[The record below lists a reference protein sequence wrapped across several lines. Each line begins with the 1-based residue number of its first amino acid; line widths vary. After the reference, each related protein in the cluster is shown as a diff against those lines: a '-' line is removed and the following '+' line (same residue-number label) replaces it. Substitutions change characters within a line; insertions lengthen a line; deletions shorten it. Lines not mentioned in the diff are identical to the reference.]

1 MTRKEKLQRLLTAV
15 FWGSLVFTLGF
26 TWFYLNEAI
35 PDRLNLVVDEAESF
49 HFPLPVKVTLESES
63 SEVVVGNDSNIPAEQ
78 LHLQI
83 NHPFSL
89 YSASEGIYR
98 LDLKLFGLIHFKDI
112 EVNVSDTKY
121 ALPCGMPVGIY
132 MKSDGLMVI
141 GTGPVKTKDGS
152 SFDPAQGLLQ
162 SGDYIEAIN
171 GEPARKKEDMIEAV
185 AKAQDSP
192 VQLTVRRGEKQ
203 MDVTMTPLETENGD
217 YKLGVWI
224 RDDTQGIGT
233 MTYVAESGE
242 YGALGHGISDSDT
255 GLLVDT
261 CGGEL
266 YDTEIMGIEKGSMG
280 KPGVLSGVIYYG
292 SQSKLGTIDANTEQ
306 GIFGTAGNKMWKEIG
321 TMFGTGPGREPVPI
335 GYRQDVKKGTAYIR
349 SCISGKPED
358 YEIEIQKVDYS
369 TSHKNKSLVIKV
381 TDPRLLELTGGIVQ
395 GMSGSPIIQDGK
407 LVGAVT
413 HVFIQDSTRG
423 YGIFIENMLEH

>member
-1 MTRKEKLQRLLTAV
+1 MAYDKRTCDKEESNVTRKEKLQRLLTAV

-49 HFPLPVKVTLESES
+49 HFPLPVKVTLESDS
-63 SEVVVGNDSNIPAEQ
+63 SEVVVGNASNIPAEQ

-233 MTYVAESGE
+233 MT
-242 YGALGHGISDSDT
+242 
-255 GLLVDT
+255 
-261 CGGEL
+261 
-266 YDTEIMGIEKGSMG
+266 M
-280 KPGVLSGVIYYG
+280 
-292 SQSKLGTIDANTEQ
+292 
-306 GIFGTAGNKMWKEIG
+306 
-321 TMFGTGPGREPVPI
+321 
-335 GYRQDVKKGTAYIR
+335 
-349 SCISGKPED
+349 
-358 YEIEIQKVDYS
+358 
-369 TSHKNKSLVIKV
+369 
-381 TDPRLLELTGGIVQ
+381 
-395 GMSGSPIIQDGK
+395 
-407 LVGAVT
+407 
-413 HVFIQDSTRG
+413 
-423 YGIFIENMLEH
+423 

>member
-1 MTRKEKLQRLLTAV
+1 M
-15 FWGSLVFTLGF
+15 
-26 TWFYLNEAI
+26 
-35 PDRLNLVVDEAESF
+35 
-49 HFPLPVKVTLESES
+49 
-63 SEVVVGNDSNIPAEQ
+63 GNDSNIPAEQ

-89 YSASEGIYR
+89 YSASEGIYQ

-224 RDDTQGIGT
+224 RDGYPGNR
-233 MTYVAESGE
+233 Y
-242 YGALGHGISDSDT
+242 HGLCS
-255 GLLVDT
+255 
-261 CGGEL
+261 
-266 YDTEIMGIEKGSMG
+266 
-280 KPGVLSGVIYYG
+280 
-292 SQSKLGTIDANTEQ
+292 
-306 GIFGTAGNKMWKEIG
+306 
-321 TMFGTGPGREPVPI
+321 
-335 GYRQDVKKGTAYIR
+335 
-349 SCISGKPED
+349 
-358 YEIEIQKVDYS
+358 
-369 TSHKNKSLVIKV
+369 
-381 TDPRLLELTGGIVQ
+381 
-395 GMSGSPIIQDGK
+395 
-407 LVGAVT
+407 
-413 HVFIQDSTRG
+413 
-423 YGIFIENMLEH
+423 

>member
-1 MTRKEKLQRLLTAV
+1 
-15 FWGSLVFTLGF
+15 
-26 TWFYLNEAI
+26 
-35 PDRLNLVVDEAESF
+35 
-49 HFPLPVKVTLESES
+49 
-63 SEVVVGNDSNIPAEQ
+63 
-78 LHLQI
+78 
-83 NHPFSL
+83 
-89 YSASEGIYR
+89 
-98 LDLKLFGLIHFKDI
+98 
-112 EVNVSDTKY
+112 
-121 ALPCGMPVGIY
+121 MPVGIY

-192 VQLTVRRGEKQ
+192 IQLTVRRGEKQ

-266 YDTEIMGIEKGSMG
+266 YDTEIMGIEKDLWESQACCPASSTMAA
-280 KPGVLSGVIYYG
+280 
-292 SQSKLGTIDANTEQ
+292 SQSSEPLTPTQNRAFSAQ
-306 GIFGTAGNKMWKEIG
+306 LEIRCG
-321 TMFGTGPGREPVPI
+321 
-335 GYRQDVKKGTAYIR
+335 KK
-349 SCISGKPED
+349 S
-358 YEIEIQKVDYS
+358 
-369 TSHKNKSLVIKV
+369 
-381 TDPRLLELTGGIVQ
+381 ELWLAQVR
-395 GMSGSPIIQDGK
+395 
-407 LVGAVT
+407 A
-413 HVFIQDSTRG
+413 
-423 YGIFIENMLEH
+423 